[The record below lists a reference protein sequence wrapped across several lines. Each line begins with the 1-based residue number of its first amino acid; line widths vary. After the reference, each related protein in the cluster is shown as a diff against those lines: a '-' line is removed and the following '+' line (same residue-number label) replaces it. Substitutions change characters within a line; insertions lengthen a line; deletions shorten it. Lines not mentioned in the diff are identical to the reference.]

1 MICRSKGRHKQI
13 NAVAAP
19 NARSPIN
26 AGLRTF
32 ASRVF
37 FPHASADSLS
47 LNSSVSSLE
56 WRPRKGHLQAQRQP
70 RRPDLGLR
78 CASDPAGCLTRGHQ
92 CAHHTAEGDIARFVE
107 MKVDER
113 CDAGQNLGLRQAQ
126 RKSGIAPSTQR
137 TVASRLQTSLSGNS
151 PSLPVK
157 RRGAHCNKRS
167 SARPAREFSSFA
179 SSVPS

>member
-1 MICRSKGRHKQI
+1 MICRSKGPHKQI

-113 CDAGQNLGLRQAQ
+113 CDAGQKYLAIRAEVCL
-126 RKSGIAPSTQR
+126 IARRILFS
-137 TVASRLQTSLSGNS
+137 ASRMSPKLSG
-151 PSLPVK
+151 V
-157 RRGAHCNKRS
+157 
-167 SARPAREFSSFA
+167 PAGSFSYILTVTA
-179 SSVPS
+179 